1 MDFKESMSYGDYLG
15 LNQILTAQ
23 HPLSPNHNE
32 MLFIIQHQTSE
43 LWIKLMLHELQAVR
57 EQIRKD
63 ELAPAFK
70 MLARVARIMDQLV
83 HAWDVLAT
91 MTPPEYTAIRPYLGA
106 SSASSPS
113 STASSNS
120 SSGTRTPNMLA
131 VHQVAPEHHALLER
145 ELHAPSRLRRGGDAA
160 GAQRLPIRRRGW
172 TPTGPSRPPHD
183 ESVQGGLAGGLPRPE
198 QHWALYELAEKLVDL
213 ETAFRTWRFRH
224 VTTVERI
231 IGFKT
236 GTGGTA
242 GVSYLRKMLD
252 VVLFPELFALR
263 TVVTRWAASASPLNI
278 AGALLVGPSDTDAPG
293 YPDCTTGFQ
302 PMQLARLPFPSIVV
316 ASSDDPYVSPARAR
330 QFAQAWGSAYI
341 EIANAGHINGDAG
354 YGPWPEGERLLL
366 DFCAHVQR

>member
-1 MDFKESMSYGDYLG
+1 MDEQKNAEWHGAKMDFKESMSYGDYLG

-32 MLFIIQHQTSE
+32 LLFIIQHQTSE

-63 ELAPAFK
+63 ELPPAFK

-106 SSASSPS
+106 SSGFQSFQYRELEFILGNKNA
-113 STASSNS
+113 
-120 SSGTRTPNMLA
+120 NMLA
-131 VHQVAPEHHALLER
+131 VHQLVHDVRLLARSGLPVSTARLDADPTQPTVHDDSVLAAWLEVYRDPEH
-145 ELHAPSRLRRGGDAA
+145 
-160 GAQRLPIRRRGW
+160 
-172 TPTGPSRPPHD
+172 
-183 ESVQGGLAGGLPRPE
+183 
-198 QHWALYELAEKLVDL
+198 HWALYELAEKLVDM

-224 VTTVERI
+224 VSTVERI

-263 TVVTRWAASASPLNI
+263 T
-278 AGALLVGPSDTDAPG
+278 AL
-293 YPDCTTGFQ
+293 
-302 PMQLARLPFPSIVV
+302 
-316 ASSDDPYVSPARAR
+316 
-330 QFAQAWGSAYI
+330 
-341 EIANAGHINGDAG
+341 
-354 YGPWPEGERLLL
+354 
-366 DFCAHVQR
+366 